1 MMIPS
6 LVHCLFQPLF
16 HCFVLRDVYEV
27 IEVWM
32 GLYGN
37 EVLVMQSMNGKN
49 LMLFVSLRGIVM
61 LDRMLNPP
69 MMIVYLN
76 GNEVWSDD
84 RFVDQIECIEYS
96 DLRYNDVSVV

>member
-1 MMIPS
+1 
-6 LVHCLFQPLF
+6 
-16 HCFVLRDVYEV
+16 
-27 IEVWM
+27 
-32 GLYGN
+32 
-37 EVLVMQSMNGKN
+37 MNGKN

-84 RFVDQIECIEYS
+84 RFVDQIECIE
-96 DLRYNDVSVV
+96 LI

>member
-1 MMIPS
+1 
-6 LVHCLFQPLF
+6 
-16 HCFVLRDVYEV
+16 
-27 IEVWM
+27 M

-49 LMLFVSLRGIVM
+49 LMLFVSLAGIVM

-76 GNEVWSDD
+76 GNEVWING
-84 RFVDQIECIEYS
+84 VMI
-96 DLRYNDVSVV
+96 DLWTSWSVQN